1 MLGPE
6 WWRQLGPGLLF
17 AAAAVGVSHLVL
29 STRAGAQYGLG
40 MVAFILFGLATKY
53 PYFRFGQQYSAIT
66 GMSLVEGFR
75 RLGKWALALYA
86 LITVTTMFAAL
97 AAVALVTSGLAQ
109 LSFGLTM
116 RPQVIAV
123 CLIVVCS
130 AIVLIGRYHWLDI
143 IIKLLMAVLA
153 ISTAIA
159 TIIAVPSI
167 EWSEPRRILTIGFS
181 PAAILF
187 TVTLVGWMPAPLDT
201 AIWQSLWTLE
211 KSRDLRN
218 KADWRTV
225 SRDFHIGYVSTAV
238 IAICFLIL
246 GNAVMF
252 GSSADLAADAAGFA
266 AQLVDMYVQVLG
278 PWTRPVISIT
288 ALAVM
293 LSTVLVV
300 LDGYPRSLVVLVL
313 RCIGPEQTL
322 DRGDDRSNFLLTVCA
337 VLILDAGAIGVLAFL
352 VDSFA
357 LLIGV
362 ATAISFMTTPVLA
375 WLIHRVM
382 TSEDM
387 PSGHGI
393 GRGLVRYSQACI
405 LFLAMFALV
414 YLYLLIA

>member
-1 MLGPE
+1 MG
-6 WWRQLGPGLLF
+6 
-17 AAAAVGVSHLVL
+17 
-29 STRAGAQYGLG
+29 
-40 MVAFILFGLATKY
+40 AFILFGLATKY

-66 GMSLVEGFR
+66 GVSLVEGFR
-75 RLGKWALALYA
+75 RLGRSALVLYA
-86 LITVTTMFAAL
+86 FVTVATMFTAL
-97 AAVALVTSGLAQ
+97 AAVALVTGGLAQ
-109 LSFGLTM
+109 LSLGLTM

-123 CLIVVCS
+123 GLIVVCS

-159 TIIAVPSI
+159 TIIAVPTI
-167 EWSEPRRILTIGFS
+167 EWSEPRRILAIEFS
-181 PAAILF
+181 PAVIFF

-211 KSRDLRN
+211 KSRDLGSR
-218 KADWRTV
+218 ADWREV
-225 SRDFHIGYVSTAV
+225 SRDFHVGYIGTAV
-238 IAICFLIL
+238 IAVCFLIL

-252 GSSADLAADAAGFA
+252 GSSADLAADAAAFA
-266 AQLVDMYVQVLG
+266 AQLVDMYVQLLG

-313 RCIGPEQTL
+313 RCIGPEQTP
-322 DRGDDRSNFLLTVCA
+322 DRKDDRSNFLLTVCA
-337 VLILDAGAIGVLAFL
+337 VLILAAGAIGVLAFL
-352 VDSFA
+352 MDSFA
-357 LLIGV
+357 LLIGI
-362 ATAISFMTTPVLA
+362 ATAISFITTPVLA

-382 TSEDM
+382 TSGDM
-387 PSGHGI
+387 PSGQRI
-393 GRGLVRYSQACI
+393 GRGLERYSQACI
-405 LFLAMFALV
+405 LVLVTFALG